1 MTMKKMLVFDLD
13 ETLAPIGKGMETND
27 MLALRELENCGY
39 RIAICSGK
47 PTFYLC
53 GFLRQIGLQ
62 EPILVGENG
71 AVIQYGVE
79 LPPKQFYLCP
89 HSEKAAEQLRRM
101 KERIIAACGKRVWFQ
116 PNEVELTPFPQDAE
130 AFELIQ
136 GLIDAHPEE
145 LDELIVYRQ
154 VDCFDFIP
162 KTINKAS
169 GLAYLAELEGLTREA
184 FVAVG
189 DGINDVPMFEFA
201 GVSIGIGGKLKYH
214 TTHLFEE
221 IKDALEMLKEWR
233 C

>member
-1 MTMKKMLVFDLD
+1 MLVFDLD
-13 ETLAPIGKGMETND
+13 GTLAPIGKGMETND

-71 AVIQYGVE
+71 AVIRYGVE
-79 LPPKQFYLCP
+79 LPPKQFYVCP

-162 KTINKAS
+162 KNINKAS

-214 TTHLFEE
+214 TTHSFAE
-221 IKDALEMLKEWR
+221 IKDALKMLKEWR

>member
-13 ETLAPIGKGMETND
+13 GTLAPIGKGMEPDN
-27 MLALRELENCGY
+27 MLMLRELEKCGY

-79 LPPKQFYLCP
+79 LPPKQFYVCP
-89 HSEKAAEQLRRM
+89 NSERAAEQLHRM
-101 KERIIAACGKRVWFQ
+101 KERITAVCGKRVWFQ

-136 GLIDAHPEE
+136 GLIDERPEE

-162 KTINKAS
+162 RNINKAS

-201 GVSIGIGGKLKYH
+201 GVSIGIGGKLKYN
-214 TTHLFEE
+214 TTHSFAE
-221 IKDALEMLKEWR
+221 IKAALKMLKEWR

>member
-1 MTMKKMLVFDLD
+1 MKKMLVFDLD
-13 ETLAPIGKGMETND
+13 GTLAPIGKGMETDD
-27 MLALRELENCGY
+27 MILLRELERSGY

-79 LPPKQFYLCP
+79 LPPERFYVCP
-89 HSEKAAEQLRRM
+89 HSEKAAEQLHRM
-101 KERIIAACGKRVWFQ
+101 KERIMAVCSNRVWFQ

-136 GLIDAHPEE
+136 RLIDAHPEE

-162 KTINKAS
+162 KNINKAS
-169 GLAYLAELEGLTREA
+169 GLAYLAGLEGLTRDA

-189 DGINDVPMFEFA
+189 DGINDVPMFGFA
-201 GVSIGIGGKLKYH
+201 GVSIGIGGKLEYN
-214 TTHLFEE
+214 TTHSFEK
-221 IKDALEMLKEWR
+221 IGDALRMLKE

>member
-1 MTMKKMLVFDLD
+1 MHKIIVFDLD
-13 ETLAPIGKGMETND
+13 GTIAPIGKGMLDED
-27 MLALRELENCGY
+27 IVKLRELEAAGY

-53 GFLRQIGLQ
+53 GFMRQIGLQ

-79 LPPKQFYLCP
+79 LPPERFYICP
-89 HSEKAAEQLRRM
+89 HSERAAEQLRRM
-101 KERIIAACGKRVWFQ
+101 KERITAVCGDRVWFQ

-136 GLIDAHPEE
+136 GLVDEHPEDV
-145 LDELIVYRQ
+145 DELLVYRQ

-162 KTINKAS
+162 KNINKAR
-169 GLAYLAELEGLTREA
+169 GLAYLAELEGLTRA
-184 FVAVG
+184 DFVAVG

-201 GVSIGIGGKLKYH
+201 DVSVGIGGKLEYE
-214 TTHLFEE
+214 TTYSFER
-221 IKDALEMLKEWR
+221 IGDALEWMKKGL
-233 C
+233 

>member
-13 ETLAPIGKGMETND
+13 GTLAPIGKGMETND

-79 LPPKQFYLCP
+79 LPPKQFYLCL

-201 GVSIGIGGKLKYH
+201 GVSIGIGGKLEYI
-214 TTHLFEE
+214 TTHSFES
-221 IKDALEMLKEWR
+221 IKDALNMLKEWR

>member
-1 MTMKKMLVFDLD
+1 MKKILVFDLD
-13 ETLAPIGKGMETND
+13 GTLAPIGKGMDTDNI
-27 MLALRELENCGY
+27 LHLRDLESCGY
-39 RIAICSGK
+39 RIAVCSGK

-79 LPPKQFYLCP
+79 LPPKRFCVCP
-89 HSEKAAEQLRRM
+89 HSERAAEQLRRM
-101 KERIIAACGKRVWFQ
+101 RERIISVCGKRVWFQ
-116 PNEVELTPFPQDAE
+116 PNEVELTPFPQDPE

-136 GLIDAHPEE
+136 NLIDAHPED

-162 KTINKAS
+162 KNINKAS
-169 GLAYLAELEGLTREA
+169 GLACLAELEGCARES

-189 DGINDVPMFEFA
+189 DGINDVPMFEYA
-201 GVSIGIGGKLKYH
+201 GVSIGIGEKLEYN
-214 TTHLFEE
+214 TTYSFVE
-221 IKDALEMLKEWR
+221 IGDALRMLKEWR
-233 C
+233 R